1 MLVLKAISMGENTT
15 TVPGTGEGPMFLL
28 NRTWS
33 AIRDDRLVDLLDEGI
48 IGHLDFGTMA
58 SLDPEMV
65 DNPAATGALK
75 NAQEASRRG
84 AYVVSFTEDW
94 GRVQFS
100 YVSPGSLRFDPYDN
114 NGEDVILKNFEA
126 DRTGV
131 VTKSNF
137 SSYDELME
145 DVLKDKQRLVW
156 NKFNDDSE
164 RAAFKRLF
172 MEADSLGLVQ

>member
-1 MLVLKAISMGENTT
+1 MLVLKAICRGENTT

-33 AIRDDRLVDLLDEGI
+33 AIRDDHLVDLLDEGI

-58 SLDPEMV
+58 LLDPEMV
-65 DNPAATGALK
+65 GNPVATGALK
-75 NAQEASRRG
+75 NDQEASRRG

-94 GRVQFS
+94 DRVQFS
-100 YVSPGSLRFDPYDN
+100 YVSPGSLRFDSYDN

-137 SSYDELME
+137 FSYDELTR
-145 DVLKDKQRLVW
+145 DVLKDEQRLVW

-164 RAAFKRLF
+164 RAALKRLF